1 MQEVE
6 NSLRRLNTDR
16 IDLYRLLDRS
26 WVVRDLRALR
36 GVLGSAGAGVVVI

>member
-6 NSLRRLNTDR
+6 NLLRRLNTDR
-16 IDLYRLLDRS
+16 IDLYPLLDRS

-36 GVLGSAGAGVVVI
+36 AVPGSPGAGVVVI